1 MDSEIKSNINA
12 TINILNTWIPM
23 KIKYSYIPGI
33 NICIAHNGKSLF
45 TKSFGFSDIE
55 KQIKL
60 NKNSLFRIASH
71 SKMFTA
77 VGIMQLQEQ
86 GKLKI
91 DDCVQDYLPWFK
103 GKNETSDIKNIT
115 IRQLLS
121 HQSGIFRD
129 GNSHHWSNDNFP
141 KNIESTISPNSI
153 VFENGTTF
161 KYSNHA
167 YATLGGII
175 EKISGEKYT
184 NYMSKYIL
192 KPLGMKHT
200 FPDLPDKIPSNL
212 SNGYERIIPG
222 KDNREIF
229 THSKTFAYA
238 SATGFLS
245 NSNDIAKFLSSL
257 SLESKTSVINRESK
271 KEMIKSQTVTDR
283 KNGEIGYGLGLDT
296 ESFNNKL
303 IVGHGGGYP
312 GFITRSRTCMEDNI
326 QVIVLT
332 NTNSNLA
339 SILNDAI
346 FDLIYKINT
355 KIFKGAE
362 INNYYNGIYRGR
374 WGDIT
379 ISNIGSKLVSFS
391 PETNNPLTDWS
402 ILKNTKE
409 NQFINT
415 DKLGYG
421 SPGEKIIFDKQK
433 SPKSI
438 TTSSGKLIKVQ

>member
-23 KIKYSYIPGI
+23 KIKYSNIPGI

-141 KNIESTISPNSI
+141 KNIELTISPNSI

-184 NYMSKYIL
+184 KYMSKHIL
-192 KPLGMKHT
+192 KPLGMEHT
-200 FPDLPDKIPSNL
+200 FPDLPDEIPSKL
-212 SNGYERIIPG
+212 SKGYERIIPG
-222 KDNREIF
+222 KDHREIF
-229 THSKTFAYA
+229 THSKTYAYA

-303 IVGHGGGYP
+303 IVGHGG
-312 GFITRSRTCMEDNI
+312 
-326 QVIVLT
+326 
-332 NTNSNLA
+332 
-339 SILNDAI
+339 
-346 FDLIYKINT
+346 
-355 KIFKGAE
+355 
-362 INNYYNGIYRGR
+362 
-374 WGDIT
+374 
-379 ISNIGSKLVSFS
+379 
-391 PETNNPLTDWS
+391 
-402 ILKNTKE
+402 
-409 NQFINT
+409 
-415 DKLGYG
+415 
-421 SPGEKIIFDKQK
+421 
-433 SPKSI
+433 
-438 TTSSGKLIKVQ
+438 